1 VKIYVAAGEALRKKK
16 EGVKLRKPS
25 NGFLGFT
32 PALNANVF
40 FCRLFFNLTLCMT
53 KLRVLV
59 LSFPDFAH
67 ISIVPKLP
75 HLHNVFQQICQNM
88 AGFFS
93 QNLLSSLT
101 CSRIWLIPL
110 VDDRH
115 WGYITKL
122 KNKTMEMISTI
133 WTLIQFSKIIVFSLD
148 GFQIPSNETYK
159 L

>member
-1 VKIYVAAGEALRKKK
+1 
-16 EGVKLRKPS
+16 
-25 NGFLGFT
+25 
-32 PALNANVF
+32 
-40 FCRLFFNLTLCMT
+40 MT

-59 LSFPDFAH
+59 LSFPDFVD
-67 ISIVPKLP
+67 ISIVPTLP

-93 QNLLSSLT
+93 QSLLSSLT

-133 WTLIQFSKIIVFSLD
+133 WILIQFSKIIVFSLD